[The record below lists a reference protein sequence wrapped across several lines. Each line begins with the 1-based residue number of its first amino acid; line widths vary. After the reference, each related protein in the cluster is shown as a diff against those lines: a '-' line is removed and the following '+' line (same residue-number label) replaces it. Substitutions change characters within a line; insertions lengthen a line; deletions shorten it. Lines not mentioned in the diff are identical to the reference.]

1 MSIVLSAER
10 ALEAEKT
17 VSNSG
22 LENSQ
27 IALLAI
33 AFALFAGLVMSRI
46 MKPLKFP
53 AVTGYLIAGIL
64 VGPSVLGQIPG
75 FDRYITPDLI
85 SSLSV
90 VSDVALGFIAFSIG
104 SEFKMSVL
112 KKVGKQSVVIALF
125 ESLMAVLL
133 VDAALIG
140 LHFIIP
146 EKLPISAALTLG
158 AIASATA
165 PAATMMVVKQ
175 YKAKG
180 KVTEVLLPVVA
191 LDDAIG
197 LVAFAVSF
205 GIAQAVQSN
214 GGSIDVISV
223 VINPLL
229 EILLSLLIGGLL
241 GGLLNL
247 AEKNLQIQFQ
257 KALSCSFLRLPDR
270 IFGRSCRKRRLA
282 HRRCGNPFFLA
293 SHQHDVGNSLL
304 QYLLCGR

>member
-112 KKVGKQSVVIALF
+112 KKVG
-125 ESLMAVLL
+125 
-133 VDAALIG
+133 
-140 LHFIIP
+140 
-146 EKLPISAALTLG
+146 
-158 AIASATA
+158 
-165 PAATMMVVKQ
+165 
-175 YKAKG
+175 
-180 KVTEVLLPVVA
+180 
-191 LDDAIG
+191 
-197 LVAFAVSF
+197 
-205 GIAQAVQSN
+205 
-214 GGSIDVISV
+214 
-223 VINPLL
+223 
-229 EILLSLLIGGLL
+229 
-241 GGLLNL
+241 
-247 AEKNLQIQFQ
+247 
-257 KALSCSFLRLPDR
+257 
-270 IFGRSCRKRRLA
+270 
-282 HRRCGNPFFLA
+282 
-293 SHQHDVGNSLL
+293 
-304 QYLLCGR
+304 